1 MSEPI
6 STRKLQVKMPQT
18 IAINTAL
25 VTDTI
30 AEALQRSWGHL
41 RNAPKLLAR
50 EIESN
55 ERTASNLL
63 EGKNAPSA
71 TTLIKL
77 MAEDDE
83 VFEAIL
89 DLANR
94 KRPGALSQTQ
104 RKAIAD
110 ALRIMEGTTDEDGLV

>member
-1 MSEPI
+1 MSEPNT
-6 STRKLQVKMPQT
+6 TRKLRVRMPQT
-18 IAINTAL
+18 IPISTAT

-30 AEALQRSWGHL
+30 AESLRRSWGHL

-50 EIESN
+50 QIEAN

-83 VFEAIL
+83 VFAAILELAGRQVPGTHQSQIEAIK
-89 DLANR
+89 N
-94 KRPGALSQTQ
+94 
-104 RKAIAD
+104 
-110 ALRIMEGTTDEDGLV
+110 ALRIMEGKS